1 MTVRPS
7 MAERIARHNQ
17 DNALREH
24 EENERVRRAVE
35 HMRTQEEFRKWKE
48 KMGFNM
54 YLTATQLLMVLT
66 CQRDMNAPKHPDD
79 EWSEEFRQAVEL
91 IPEVRQ
97 FYEDM
102 AMECTEVNN
111 NVVR

>member
-1 MTVRPS
+1 MKPS
-7 MAERIARHNQ
+7 IADRIAKHTE
-17 DNALREH
+17 DNRQRDLQEH
-24 EENERVRRAVE
+24 ERVRRAVE
-35 HMRTQEEFRKWKE
+35 HRRTREEFQRWKE

-54 YLTATQLLMVLT
+54 YLTATQILMILT
-66 CQRDMNAPKHPDD
+66 CQRDMNEPKHPDD

-102 AMECTEVNN
+102 AMECTEVKKDA
-111 NVVR
+111 

>member
-24 EENERVRRAVE
+24 EENERVLRAVE
-35 HMRTQEEFRKWKE
+35 HRRTQEEFRKWKE
-48 KMGFNM
+48 KMGFDL
-54 YLTATQLLMVLT
+54 YLTSIDILKRLEQI
-66 CQRDMNAPKHPDD
+66 RDDNMPGSDD
-79 EWSEEFRQAVEL
+79 DWNDEFCMAIEL
-91 IPEVRQ
+91 IPEARR

-102 AMECTEVNN
+102 AMECTEVKDA
-111 NVVR
+111 